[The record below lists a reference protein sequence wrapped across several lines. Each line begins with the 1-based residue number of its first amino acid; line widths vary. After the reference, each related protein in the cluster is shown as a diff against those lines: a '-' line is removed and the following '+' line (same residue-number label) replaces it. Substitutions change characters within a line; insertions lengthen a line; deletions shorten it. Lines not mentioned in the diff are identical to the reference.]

1 MKQIFSTSL
10 SAVLAASVI
19 VGAPGLAAAQAMG
32 AAAESGASASVGVS
46 AAGAVVSAAPA
57 LATISVP
64 LSPSISAFHGAPALA
79 APAAEPGA
87 AAVPTAAAQP
97 AAEAAAAPVVAA
109 PAEAAPAAE
118 APAAGTEQAPKENL
132 AEPVFRVDPADR
144 IGGPL
149 AQTPAKSQGGA
160 FAGLG
165 HLFDGWRSR
174 GRAVDDSASAA
185 ADGAPVQ
192 ASAPAPDAPSGL
204 NPADTNTAP
213 AAAPG
218 VPSPRVQKAARFVG
232 MAVSAAML
240 ARWAAPHLTSL
251 TAHAAPVAAWIGSIH
266 PAVTAFAAAT
276 GGVSALI
283 AARRSGAS
291 VGRTAA
297 SAAGGVLVGAAK
309 AHVALD
315 VAQMAL
321 NGLSVVGLNPYMT
334 ALSAAV
340 LGRAAYAALS
350 DSSLTPGARVRRA
363 LPAAVAA
370 VLLGTQSV
378 TTLSYYAV
386 PQLLVASALA
396 VSAVSAIAQAAV
408 GRGDARAASRMS
420 VGLTIQALALGA
432 ALFFW
437 TTPVAWWLAGA
448 AGIGFLLSLSGLI
461 RAGSVARRAAR
472 VEAALRAAQPRTVK
486 PSDVAG
492 SETR

>member
-19 VGAPGLAAAQAMG
+19 LGAPGRAAAQAMG
-32 AAAESGASASVGVS
+32 AAADAGASASVGVS
-46 AAGAVVSAAPA
+46 AAGAAISAPPA
-57 LATISVP
+57 LASISAP
-64 LSPSISAFHGAPALA
+64 LSPSISAFFGAGPLA
-79 APAAEPGA
+79 APAAEPGVA
-87 AAVPTAAAQP
+87 AAPTAAAQP
-97 AAEAAAAPVVAA
+97 AAEAAAAP
-109 PAEAAPAAE
+109 AAPAAE
-118 APAAGTEQAPKENL
+118 APASVTEQTAQEHP

-144 IGGPL
+144 IGGPF
-149 AQTPAKSQGGA
+149 TPTSAKAPSGA

-165 HLFDGWRSR
+165 RLFDGWRSR
-174 GRAVDDSASAA
+174 GRAVDSPAP

-192 ASAPAPDAPSGL
+192 AAAPAPQAPSGL
-204 NPADTNTAP
+204 SPAGTAAAP

-232 MAVSAAML
+232 MAVSAVML
-240 ARWAAPHLTSL
+240 ARWAKPHLASL
-251 TAHAAPVAAWIGSIH
+251 SAHAAPVAAWIGSIH
-266 PAVTAFAAAT
+266 PAATTFAAAAA
-276 GGVSALI
+276 GVSSLI

-291 VGRTAA
+291 VGHTAV
-297 SAAGGVLVGAAK
+297 SAAGGALVGAAK

-315 VAQMAL
+315 VAQMAF
-321 NGLSVVGLNPYMT
+321 NGLSVVGLNPLMT
-334 ALSAAV
+334 AVSAAV

-350 DSSLTPGARVRRA
+350 DPALTPGARVRRA

-378 TTLSYYAV
+378 MTLSVYAM

-420 VGLTIQALALGA
+420 IGLAIQALALGA

-461 RAGSVARRAAR
+461 RAASVARRAAR
-472 VEAALRAAQPRTVK
+472 VEAALRAAQPRTVE